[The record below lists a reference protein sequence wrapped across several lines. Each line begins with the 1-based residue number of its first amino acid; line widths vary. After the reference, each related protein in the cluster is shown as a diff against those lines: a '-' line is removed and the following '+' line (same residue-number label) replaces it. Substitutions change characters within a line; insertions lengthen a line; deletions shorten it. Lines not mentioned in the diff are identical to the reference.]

1 MTTEMW
7 RTAELIFHS
16 ERPYADPLLEAE
28 TTVDFLSASGTRI
41 RRPAFWNGGDAF
53 GVRVALTEPG
63 DWTYQT
69 VCSDT
74 GNAGLH
80 GQTGTLRCV
89 PYQGEHA
96 IYQKGFLT
104 VEPGQRY
111 F

>member
-16 ERPYADPLLEAE
+16 ERPYADPLMEAE

-69 VCSDT
+69 VCFTDKPVRSAVSRIRESMRFT
-74 GNAGLH
+74 KKA
-80 GQTGTLRCV
+80 
-89 PYQGEHA
+89 
-96 IYQKGFLT
+96 F
-104 VEPGQRY
+104 
-111 F
+111 